1 LEIHSDSANLVAM
14 IRAFYIFIF
23 LLVGLTSCTETEIQ
37 TNETTHTAPIKITWE
52 DLKFD
57 STSEVW
63 SEEFATVM
71 VIHHIKDKI
80 KRLDGKNIAIRGF
93 LNSIDDINKDYVI
106 SDRIYETAWDIS
118 NPETIIQV
126 KIKPDSSLNLSHRIL
141 ITGILQ
147 INEDDIF
154 QLDYILKDAKIVNN

>member
-1 LEIHSDSANLVAM
+1 LENHSVSANLVAM

-37 TNETTHTAPIKITWE
+37 TNETTHTAPIEITWE

-57 STSEVW
+57 SISEVW